1 MRGFIVANLGKENI
15 VARTQAVIRELG
27 KCSVEAVM
35 EESVKGLFQGEKVA
49 FLPKEECLSTGDL
62 ILSIGGDGTILH
74 IAQDAVRYDL
84 PVLGINAG
92 RVGFLTSLEQEEIS
106 SLHRL
111 ITGEYQTEERMLIET
126 KVGNDH
132 IFAINDIVLTRGA
145 NARIVDI
152 EVMCEDKSL
161 YTLRGDGVI
170 LSTPTGSTAYAMS
183 AGGPVV
189 DPAIQCFSLT
199 PICPY
204 SLFNRPI
211 LFSPERTVTLR
222 AKQINNDGQ
231 LMLSADGAEGIPIA
245 AGQSVT
251 VVRSD
256 KVLKLIRFSEKGFYQ
271 VLNKKLMLGGG
282 CQ

>member
-49 FLPKEECLSTGDL
+49 FLPKEECLSTSDL

-74 IAQDAVRYDL
+74 TAQDAVRYDL

-111 ITGEYQTEERMLIET
+111 TTGEYQTEERMLIET

-152 EVMCEDKSL
+152 EVLCEDKSL

>member
-35 EESVKGLFQGEKVA
+35 EESVKGLFQREKVA
-49 FLPKEECLSTGDL
+49 FLPKEECLSTSDL

>member
-49 FLPKEECLSTGDL
+49 FLPKEECLSTSDL

-152 EVMCEDKSL
+152 EVLCEDKSL

>member
-1 MRGFIVANLGKENI
+1 
-15 VARTQAVIRELG
+15 
-27 KCSVEAVM
+27 
-35 EESVKGLFQGEKVA
+35 
-49 FLPKEECLSTGDL
+49 
-62 ILSIGGDGTILH
+62 
-74 IAQDAVRYDL
+74 
-84 PVLGINAG
+84 
-92 RVGFLTSLEQEEIS
+92 
-106 SLHRL
+106 
-111 ITGEYQTEERMLIET
+111 MLIET
-126 KVGNDH
+126 KVGNDN

-152 EVMCEDKSL
+152 EVLCEDKSL

>member
-15 VARTQAVIRELG
+15 VARTQAVIQELG

-49 FLPKEECLSTGDL
+49 FLPKEECLSTSDL

-152 EVMCEDKSL
+152 EVLCEDKSL

>member
-49 FLPKEECLSTGDL
+49 FLPKEECLSTSDL

-111 ITGEYQTEERMLIET
+111 TTGEYQTEERMMIET

-152 EVMCEDKSL
+152 EVLCEDKSL

>member
-15 VARTQAVIRELG
+15 VARTQAVIQELG

-49 FLPKEECLSTGDL
+49 FLPKEECLSTSDL

-111 ITGEYQTEERMLIET
+111 ITGEYQTEERMMIET
-126 KVGNDH
+126 KVGNDY

-152 EVMCEDKSL
+152 EVLCEDKSL